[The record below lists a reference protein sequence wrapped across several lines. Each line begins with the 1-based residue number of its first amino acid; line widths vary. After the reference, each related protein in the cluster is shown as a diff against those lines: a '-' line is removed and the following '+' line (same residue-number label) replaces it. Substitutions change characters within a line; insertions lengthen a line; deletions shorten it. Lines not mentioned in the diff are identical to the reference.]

1 MATNKQKAAA
11 AAIAASIAIPC
22 EGLRQ
27 WAYYDPPGILT
38 VCRGH
43 TGADVVKNRKYSLA
57 ECDKLMTDDMKAK
70 VDAVDRCQPGLPA
83 SVLAAFSDAAFNIGE
98 KIACD
103 LKSSTPARLLRQK
116 RYREACDFMLNYNK
130 ARVAGVLVVL
140 PGLDNRR
147 HLERDV
153 CLQDLP

>member
-1 MATNKQKAAA
+1 MATTKQKAAA

-43 TGADVVKNRKYSLA
+43 TGADVVKNRKYSLS

-70 VDAVDRCQPGLPA
+70 VDAVDRCQPGLPV
-83 SVLAAFSDAAFNIGE
+83 SVLAAFSDAAFNVGE

-103 LKSSTPARLLRQK
+103 LKNSTPARLLHQK
-116 RYREACDFMLNYNK
+116 RYREACDFLLNYNK

-147 HLERDV
+147 HLEREV
-153 CLQDLP
+153 CVQDLS